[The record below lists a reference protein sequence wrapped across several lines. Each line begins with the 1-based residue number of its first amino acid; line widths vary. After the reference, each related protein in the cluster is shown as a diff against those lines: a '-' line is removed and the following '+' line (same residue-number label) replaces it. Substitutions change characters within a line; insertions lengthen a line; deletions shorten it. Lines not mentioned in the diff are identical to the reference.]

1 MPCLVILEGGF
12 GAYFGLSELFELF
25 TGSHRRVAFYRVLK
39 PSFDI

>member
-25 TGSHRRVAFYRVLK
+25 TGSHRRVAFLQCVKTKL
-39 PSFDI
+39 